1 MGLQAVEEVDQED
14 TAQLLCSRSFLWVYS
29 EWIPW
34 NHIQLL
40 ERLLLRI
47 DARISQQQRVKLA
60 AHIIDSSAVL
70 ILLIDVLLVRK
81 QQIQEPRMELLV
93 E

>member
-1 MGLQAVEEVDQED
+1 VE
-14 TAQLLCSRSFLWVYS
+14 
-29 EWIPW
+29 
-34 NHIQLL
+34 
-40 ERLLLRI
+40 
-47 DARISQQQRVKLA
+47 LA

-70 ILLIDVLLVRK
+70 VLLIDVLLVRK

>member
-14 TAQLLCSRSFLWVYS
+14 TAQLLRSRSLLWVYC

-40 ERLLLRI
+40 ECLLLRI
-47 DARISQQQRVKLA
+47 DAGISQQQRVELA

-81 QQIQEPRMELLV
+81 QQI
-93 E
+93 

>member
-14 TAQLLCSRSFLWVYS
+14 TAQLLRGRSFLWVYS
-29 EWIPW
+29 ERIPW

-40 ERLLLRI
+40 ERLLLRVN
-47 DARISQQQRVKLA
+47 ARIRHQQRMELA

-70 ILLIDVLLVRK
+70 VLLIDVLLVRK